1 MVASLRT
8 TSRGSRVSAES
19 APNLTPIL
27 LRKSRKALKTK
38 YVTDILSQDNGVFGI
53 EATHQR
59 LLHDVRR
66 LALVSSGL
74 LRVPLKDPI
83 RPLALQS
90 TGGPVGKSQSF
101 GKFNGPNPTTHWA
114 GQDINLAP
122 DRGRIVFLDPR
133 GDCPPTRGAV
143 NPSDRMWLD
152 ARLGAQSCSSGLR
165 SAKNSKS
172 LRSTNVSFYSARES
186 PKSSIDGVISKD
198 FAVPQFEYFPLT
210 DQPAEADLNHR
221 SLYGGSLVSSSC
233 NDRGSTIDDSTEG
246 SFHCR
251 GLSSSQFTPTSRSH
265 LSARSQPSNRS
276 QLSSCSQ
283 PSHRSQPSN
292 FRQRSDRFQLSSL
305 GSLERS
311 DPGLRFLKQ
320 TNLHPIM
327 DCCNQS
333 DQSPSPA
340 SGLDLRKDQSH
351 ENLTFDVSRTLVSKS
366 KDQPAIEKTDKHPP
380 TSENSSRTTD
390 PITAIIPANT
400 NPQEDGSIFKC
411 ALMRRIIKTFGP
423 DMVVWNDKRKKFL
436 NDLRATLR
444 RKFRHGLYKRA

>member
-59 LLHDVRR
+59 LPHDVRR
-66 LALVSSGL
+66 LALVSSSL

-101 GKFNGPNPTTHWA
+101 GKFNGPNPT
-114 GQDINLAP
+114 IYLN
-122 DRGRIVFLDPR
+122 
-133 GDCPPTRGAV
+133 
-143 NPSDRMWLD
+143 
-152 ARLGAQSCSSGLR
+152 ARLNLSSPDCRTLRPLTISNPPASGLH
-165 SAKNSKS
+165 
-172 LRSTNVSFYSARES
+172 
-186 PKSSIDGVISKD
+186 

-210 DQPAEADLNHR
+210 GQPAEADLNHR

-233 NDRGSTIDDSTEG
+233 NDRGSTVDDSTEG

-276 QLSSCSQ
+276 QLSSSCSQ

-292 FRQRSDRFQLSSL
+292 FRQRNQS
-305 GSLERS
+305 
-311 DPGLRFLKQ
+311 
-320 TNLHPIM
+320 HPII

-333 DQSPSPA
+333 DQTPSPA

-351 ENLTFDVSRTLVSKS
+351 ENLTFDVSRTQVSKS
-366 KDQPAIEKTDKHPP
+366 KDQLAIEKTDKHPP

-390 PITAIIPANT
+390 PIAAIIPANT
-400 NPQEDGSIFKC
+400 NLKRAGASSS
-411 ALMRRIIKTFGP
+411 TFGP
-423 DMVVWNDKRKKFL
+423 DMVVLNDKRKKFQ

-444 RKFRHGLYKRA
+444 RKFRHGLYKGLEDICQTQTKLDFVYLLRFITLFLDPLSLSLLH

>member
-66 LALVSSGL
+66 LALVSSSL

-101 GKFNGPNPTTHWA
+101 GKFNGPNPTIYLNA
-114 GQDINLAP
+114 
-122 DRGRIVFLDPR
+122 RLDLSSP
-133 GDCPPTRGAV
+133 DCPL
-143 NPSDRMWLD
+143 MF
-152 ARLGAQSCSSGLR
+152 R
-165 SAKNSKS
+165 SI
-172 LRSTNVSFYSARES
+172 SARES

>member
-59 LLHDVRR
+59 LPHDVRR
-66 LALVSSGL
+66 LALVSSSL

-101 GKFNGPNPTTHWA
+101 GKFNGPNPT
-114 GQDINLAP
+114 IYLN
-122 DRGRIVFLDPR
+122 
-133 GDCPPTRGAV
+133 
-143 NPSDRMWLD
+143 
-152 ARLGAQSCSSGLR
+152 ARLNLSSPDCRTLRPLTISNPPASGLR

-210 DQPAEADLNHR
+210 GQPAEADLNHR

-233 NDRGSTIDDSTEG
+233 NDRGSTVDDSTEG

-276 QLSSCSQ
+276 QLSSSCSQ

-311 DPGLRFLKQ
+311 DPGLRFLRQ
-320 TNLHPIM
+320 TNLHPII

-333 DQSPSPA
+333 DQTPSPA

-351 ENLTFDVSRTLVSKS
+351 ENLTFDVSRTQVSKS
-366 KDQPAIEKTDKHPP
+366 KDQLAIEKTDKHPP

-390 PITAIIPANT
+390 PIAAIIPANT
-400 NPQEDGSIFKC
+400 NPQEGGSIFKC

-423 DMVVWNDKRKKFL
+423 DMVVLNDKRKKFL